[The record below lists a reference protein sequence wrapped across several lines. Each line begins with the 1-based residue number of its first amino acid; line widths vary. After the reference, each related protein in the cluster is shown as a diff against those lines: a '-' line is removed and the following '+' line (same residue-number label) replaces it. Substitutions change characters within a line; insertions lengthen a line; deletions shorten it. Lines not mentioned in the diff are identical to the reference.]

1 MISAS
6 RRERDEFLRALEEA
20 RRAAMAADEED
31 ASAEERVSAEPPRS
45 SEFLS
50 ALDRVAGRIK
60 SYIST
65 GLLARLYTDGTSRSA
80 PEAEP
85 ELKLELE
92 PDPPPPPAPP
102 KSEHEAVVDE
112 LHLTAN
118 LSCEDLARIRREYA
132 KLHHPDRVL
141 PPQRDEAT
149 RLMTIANSLIDEA
162 LRSKRGRSH

>member
-20 RRAAMAADEED
+20 RRDAMAADEED
-31 ASAEERVSAEPPRS
+31 SLAEERVSAEPPRS
-45 SEFLS
+45 SEFLN

-65 GLLARLYTDGTSRSA
+65 GLLARLYADSTPRTS
-80 PEAEP
+80 PETEP
-85 ELKLELE
+85 ELEHEPEL
-92 PDPPPPPAPP
+92 PPPPAPP

-112 LHLTAN
+112 LHLTPR

-141 PPQRDEAT
+141 PPDREEAT

>member
-20 RRAAMAADEED
+20 RRAATAADEED
-31 ASAEERVSAEPPRS
+31 ASAEERVSAAEPPRS
-45 SEFLS
+45 SEFFG
-50 ALDRVAGRIK
+50 ALDRVAGAIK

-65 GLLARLYTDGTSRSA
+65 GLLARLYADGTSRSA
-80 PEAEP
+80 PEPEP
-85 ELKLELE
+85 ELQHE
-92 PDPPPPPAPP
+92 PDLPPPPPAPP
-102 KSEHEAVVDE
+102 KSEQEAVVDE
-112 LHLTAN
+112 LHLTPS